1 MLEAN
6 IRTRTNDFFL
16 ERLLISGYSTLVSGI
31 SAMRQK
37 GVRAMPFTE
46 QQVHDEL
53 KKHGITTMSE
63 LARKIAEESASK
75 AKSGIAAPDYLWSGK
90 NYSLYHPE
98 TTTHPK

>member
-1 MLEAN
+1 MAAA
-6 IRTRTNDFFL
+6 IRTITDHFFL
-16 ERLLISGYSTLVSGI
+16 ERHLFSGYSTLVSDI

-53 KKHGITTMSE
+53 KKHGVTTMNE

-90 NYSLYHPE
+90 NYNLYHPE
-98 TTTHPK
+98 TTHTK